1 MHWFSQRL
9 NLRYNFTTSTSWRHW
24 NYTARYLFTRSR
36 TFTTAP
42 NTYINR
48 TSTFTAVFT
57 KLVVSPSRRRT
68 SCVDRKFMPAWL
80 PSIAHAQCLFAGKAK
95 VADVV
100 QQQWKQGKR
109 TGQRRR
115 LPCSSP
121 CLRSTRTYWR
131 GNFLLL

>member
-1 MHWFSQRL
+1 MIYIANAIRACR
-9 NLRYNFTTSTSWRHW
+9 RYDLEPNNTG
-24 NYTARYLFTRSR
+24 YLFTKSR

-42 NTYINR
+42 NTYVNR

-68 SCVDRKFMPAWL
+68 SCIDRKFMPAWL

-121 CLRSTRTYWR
+121 CLRSTRTY
-131 GNFLLL
+131 